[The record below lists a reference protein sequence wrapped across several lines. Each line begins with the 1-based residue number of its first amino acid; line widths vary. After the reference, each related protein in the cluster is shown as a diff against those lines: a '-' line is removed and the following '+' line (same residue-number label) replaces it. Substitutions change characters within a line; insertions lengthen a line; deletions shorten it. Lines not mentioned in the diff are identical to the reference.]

1 VTRAETILEA
11 QTTTYDLCV
20 IGGGA
25 TGAGCALDA
34 QLRGLR
40 TILIEAADFA
50 SKTSSASTKMAH
62 GGIRYL
68 QAAVAHLDWRQF
80 RLVDHALHE
89 RALMLR
95 NAPHLARPIEFLTPC
110 FTRAEQLYYGAGMK
124 LYQWIA
130 GRASLAPSRLVSREE
145 ALARVPAMT
154 RAGLAGAASYADGQ
168 FDDARYCLALV
179 LTFVQAGGAAL
190 NYMRAT
196 GFDKDSCGRI
206 RAVEVEQ
213 GFAIRARAFV
223 NATGPYSDAVRRMAS
238 ESAAPRLRPSKGVHA
253 MFPLGSGWRADG
265 LLAPKTEDGR
275 VVFAI
280 PYHGRLMVGT
290 TDDEASPETGLVVL
304 RREVEYLVRQI
315 NPYLHM
321 PLSADQMVSGFA
333 GIRPLVGSGGKT
345 SALVRDDEVEA
356 DPRTG
361 LISILGG
368 KWTTYRRMAE
378 KTIDEVQRSLG
389 LPPGGCV
396 TRGTR
401 LVSAPRAHSFR
412 AQVRHAVRHE
422 LALTLEDVL
431 ARRMGLELWDW
442 RTAARAA
449 RVTAHLMAREL
460 GWPRS
465 ETEAAADRYAARI
478 RRFRQCAELD
488 SRPS

>member
-1 VTRAETILEA
+1 VTRAEIIREA

-40 TILIEAADFA
+40 TVLIEAADFA

-68 QAAVAHLDWRQF
+68 QAAVTHLDWRQF

-130 GRASLAPSRLVSREE
+130 GRASLAPSRLVSRAE

-179 LTFVQAGGAAL
+179 LTFVEAGGAAL

-196 GFDKDSCGRI
+196 AFDKDSAGRI

-213 GFAIRARAFV
+213 GFAIRARALV
-223 NATGPYSDAVRRMAS
+223 NATGPYSDAVRHMAS
-238 ESAAPRLRPSKGVHA
+238 ERAAPRLRPSKGVHV
-253 MFPLGSGWRADG
+253 MFPLGEWRADG
-265 LLAPKTEDGR
+265 LLVPKTEDGR

-290 TDDEASPETGLVVL
+290 TDDDASPETELVVL
-304 RREVEYLVRQI
+304 RSEVEYLVRQI
-315 NPYLHM
+315 NPYLHT
-321 PLSADQMVSGFA
+321 PLSPDQMVSGFA
-333 GIRPLVGSGGKT
+333 GIRPLVAGGGKT
-345 SALVRDDEVEA
+345 SSLIRDDEVET

-368 KWTTYRRMAE
+368 KWTTHRRMAE

-389 LPPGGCV
+389 LTVGGCV
-396 TRGTR
+396 TRDTR
-401 LVSAPRAHSFR
+401 LVSAPCAPSFR

-422 LALTLEDVL
+422 MALTVEDVL
-431 ARRMGLELWDW
+431 ARRLGLELWDW

-460 GWPRS
+460 DWPRA
-465 ETEAAADRYAARI
+465 EAEAAAEGYAARI
-478 RRFRQCAELD
+478 WRFQECAGLD
-488 SRPS
+488 FRV